1 MNVLG
6 IRFCTVSAEAEDI
19 ANFLGQ
25 GLGLPEKRFADEGAQ
40 FSGVVFPAGKSWI
53 EVWPVGDGM
62 PAGTMLQVVVDDA
75 DAWAENARN
84 NGLEP
89 TGPMDE
95 HGERIYY
102 LNAPGGLPVSFQSKL
117 S

>member
-40 FSGVVFPAGKSWI
+40 FSGVVFPAGESWM
-53 EVWPVGDGM
+53 EVWP
-62 PAGTMLQVVVDDA
+62 
-75 DAWAENARN
+75 AR
-84 NGLEP
+84 LESQDIRLLMSY
-89 TGPMDE
+89 T
-95 HGERIYY
+95 
-102 LNAPGGLPVSFQSKL
+102 
-117 S
+117 